1 MFLPRALVLGLL
13 FITVLSG
20 CTEGRKRP
28 PGYLRLGPIAEFL
41 DEPRNL
47 EDFDMI
53 VRRDTGGLY
62 GMSTQCTYDLSQLEL
77 RRVDGKLVLVSAYS
91 TSTYDLD
98 GRVLTGP
105 ATVNLPFY
113 ELQFEPKVVGEPRT
127 TLFARVGR
135 EVAPSWR
142 LPVTAEMTASQ
153 APRLPVEPE

>member
-1 MFLPRALVLGLL
+1 
-13 FITVLSG
+13 
-20 CTEGRKRP
+20 
-28 PGYLRLGPIAEFL
+28 
-41 DEPRNL
+41 
-47 EDFDMI
+47 
-53 VRRDTGGLY
+53 
-62 GMSTQCTYDLSQLEL
+62 MSTQGTYDLSQLEL

-113 ELQFEPKVVGEPRT
+113 ELQFEPKVVGEPRN